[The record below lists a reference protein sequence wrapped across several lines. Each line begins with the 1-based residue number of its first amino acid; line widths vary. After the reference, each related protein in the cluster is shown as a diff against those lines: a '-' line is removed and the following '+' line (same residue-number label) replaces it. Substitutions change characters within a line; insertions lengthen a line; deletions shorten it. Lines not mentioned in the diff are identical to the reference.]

1 MVPLAMKTRK
11 DPKIHLVP
19 PFPNYQNTKIPQI
32 HGSFTMK
39 NNNTMFRGQVWEVLP
54 FFCWKPM
61 SAGMPCRS
69 YFLYIPRVQP
79 LFSLPPVTSQSRPPP
94 SPSGTTVMASPATP
108 GPCNPSSTQEPEQF
122 RMCANLVILFPCPN
136 AFQGAPLRKRETS
149 WRTHLQNGYLIND
162 LGLEYV

>member
-39 NNNTMFRGQVWEVLP
+39 NNNTMFCGQVWGVLP

-94 SPSGTTVMASPATP
+94 SPTGTTVMASPATP

-122 RMCANLVILFPCPN
+122 CMCANLS
-136 AFQGAPLRKRETS
+136 KRLPRGTTKKTGDKLENTS
-149 WRTHLQNGYLIND
+149 AKWISNKR
-162 LGLEYV
+162 LGSGICIKP